1 MRKTK
6 LTIALDPDVLYAV
19 RICAAGTDR
28 TVSNYINFFLK
39 RHLQEMLDDIETDDD
54 EDDLPFQ

>member
-6 LTIALDPDVLYAV
+6 LTIALDPNVLYAV

-28 TVSNYINFFLK
+28 TVSNYINYFLK
-39 RHLQEMLDDIETDDD
+39 EHLQDMLNDIEVDDD
-54 EDDLPFQ
+54 EDELPFQ

>member
-1 MRKTK
+1 MSKTK

-28 TVSNYINFFLK
+28 TVSNYINYFLK
-39 RHLQEMLDDIETDDD
+39 ENLKELLTNIKA

>member
-1 MRKTK
+1 MNKTK

-19 RICAAGTDR
+19 RICAALTNR
-28 TVSNYINFFLK
+28 TASNFINYFLK
-39 RHLQEMLDDIETDDD
+39 ENLKELLTNIKA